1 MTASLW
7 SFWNTVAQPAIAR
20 LKPGECALLIVLAAS
35 LLVLCAFRERYLAVW
50 TAAWTLLLSS
60 RFVGTF
66 GAATQIPARYL
77 PAVEQAAF
85 VIAIGLFA
93 GAVLV
98 YIRERNLLAPLTA
111 VTACTAVFAVAR
123 ILLWPDSLPW
133 RVALEVAYRIILLT
147 TAIALLR
154 ARRGRRE
161 PVSWML
167 AALLLV
173 PHLDWPPFTSQ
184 LPAGVFAVAEC
195 LLAISM
201 LLFVFREARARAQ
214 RLVVLRSLTD
224 SIVLAQQQGGMMEK
238 ALEAL
243 QQLTKSKAAWFRLI
257 EGGHLVATH
266 AVGVSQDFLREV
278 GIAELSESVSQMLE
292 KGQPV
297 ALRRDEA
304 SPEDQHLLRSEKIRH
319 LLMVPVLGKKSP
331 IGLLI
336 LGTAAQ
342 RKLTA
347 EESEFLETC
356 GRQLGIAIENFR
368 LLEQVL
374 RSQRQWR
381 NTFDSVHDIILAHDA
396 EFRIIKANQILLE
409 QLEQSSADVIGSTCE
424 SVLPHTLGEWTG
436 CPYCARGDEE
446 ITEAA
451 DPCFGGFSLVS
462 TSSYTEQG
470 SKQKGTIH
478 IVRDITER
486 HSAEEKYRLLF
497 DQVQEGVY
505 IATPAGRL
513 LDCNDAFVR
522 MLGYDRR
529 EELLSLNLDEDIRV
543 DAGQREAF
551 HKQIEQQNYVRNF
564 EVTMRR
570 KNGTLLLSSESSFAT
585 RDAAGKVERYQGFV
599 LDVTEKR
606 RAEDEMR
613 RRNRELNALNAMA
626 VVATQSFDLDEILN
640 LTLRQVVS
648 LFGAESGAVYLS
660 DSDAPTYRRRAAW
673 GPRSRDKSRPAE
685 ISFADGF
692 GDLVMRSR
700 AEVITAEYLPHLT
713 GAVAEFIRSN
723 TDGAWNWVLFW
734 GKDNPIGMMGLRSHV
749 EYEYSTGEENLLVA
763 ISRQLATTIEKVRLY
778 EETCK
783 AYEDLRRTQE
793 QLLQSEK
800 MSAVGQLIAGVAHE
814 LNNPLTAIL
823 GYAQLLESEG
833 LNERAQDYVAKMFKQ
848 AQRTHRVVQNLLS
861 FARQRK
867 PERSE
872 VDVRKVLDETLA
884 LRDYDLKVNH
894 IAVEK
899 SLGDDPAMVV
909 ADPHQ
914 IEQVFLN
921 IINNAV
927 DAVLETGR
935 SGKLKICVSRDSG
948 FVAVQFA
955 DDGPGIKDP
964 KRIFDPFY
972 TTKNVGKGTGL
983 GLSICYGIVKE
994 HGGDITAHNA
1004 NEGGAVIEVRLPM
1017 AVTAGTILEAAP
1029 VAPPK
1034 REGAIQGRVL
1044 LVEEEEAVLEFERD
1058 VLMGA
1063 GASVVTASKSEDV
1076 KTRLLSEPF
1085 DAVIMSGKMPADW
1098 NTKEAYAWLT
1108 QNCPGM
1114 ENHLLFTFSHGVE
1127 QSEDRAFLQQNNVPY
1142 LVKPFEVADLISQ
1155 ARRLLQKAHA
1165 AAASAS

>member
-1 MTASLW
+1 MTDSLW
-7 SFWNTVAQPAIAR
+7 SLWNSFAQPSLAR
-20 LKPGECALLIVLAAS
+20 LTPGEWALLAMLASS
-35 LLVLCAFRERYLAVW
+35 LLVLSVLRERYLVVW
-50 TAAWTLLLSS
+50 TAAWTLLVSS
-60 RFVGTF
+60 RLLETH
-66 GAATQIPARYL
+66 GAAMRIPERYT
-77 PAVEQAAF
+77 PAIEQAAF
-85 VIAIGLFA
+85 VIAVGLFA
-93 GAVLV
+93 GAVFSH
-98 YIRERNLLAPLTA
+98 IRERNLLVPLVA
-111 VTACTAVFAVAR
+111 VTLGTAGFAAAR
-123 ILLWPDSLPW
+123 VLLWPDSLLL

-147 TAIALLR
+147 AAIALVR

-161 PVSWML
+161 LAAWML
-167 AALLLV
+167 AALLLAQ
-173 PHLDWPPFTSQ
+173 HLNWPPFTSMV
-184 LPAGVFAVAEC
+184 PSGVFIALDIA
-195 LLAISM
+195 LGLTI
-201 LLFVFREARARAQ
+201 LQIVFREARARAH
-214 RLVVLRSLTD
+214 RLRVLCALTE
-224 SIVLAQQQGGMMEK
+224 SIVHAQQQGGMMDK
-238 ALEAL
+238 VLVDL
-243 QQLTKSKAAWFRLI
+243 LRLTKSKAAWFRLI
-257 EGGHLVATH
+257 ESGHLVATH
-266 AVGVSQDFLREV
+266 AVGVSPEFLREL
-278 GIAELSESVSQMLE
+278 GIVEMTTEVSQMLE
-292 KGQPV
+292 RGQPLS
-297 ALRRDEA
+297 ARKGETH
-304 SPEDQHLLRSEKIRH
+304 PEDEHLLRSEKIH
-319 LLMVPVLGKKSP
+319 HCVMVPVLGKKAA

-336 LGTAAQ
+336 LGNT
-342 RKLTA
+342 RKRNLTP
-347 EESEFLETC
+347 EETDFLETC
-356 GRQLGIAIENFR
+356 GRQLGIAVENFR

-424 SVLPHTLGEWTG
+424 SVLPHGLGEWTG
-436 CPYCARGDEE
+436 CPYCARADDE
-446 ITEAA
+446 ITEGA

-462 TSSYTEQG
+462 SSSYTEQG

-486 HSAEEKYRLLF
+486 RSAEEKYRLLF

-505 IATPAGRL
+505 VATPAGRL
-513 LDCNDAFVR
+513 LDCNDAFVS
-522 MLGYDRR
+522 MLGYQRR
-529 EELLSLNLDEDIRV
+529 EELLALNLNEDIRV
-543 DAGQREAF
+543 DAGQRETF
-551 HKQIEQQNYVRNF
+551 HREIEQHNYVRNF

-570 KNGTLLLSSESSFAT
+570 NNGTLLLAAESSFAT
-585 RDAAGKVERYQGFV
+585 RDAAGRVERYQGFV

-685 ISFADGF
+685 INFADGF
-692 GDLVMRSR
+692 GDLVTRSR

-713 GAVAEFIRSN
+713 GTVAEFIRSSS
-723 TDGAWNWVLFW
+723 DGAWIWVLFW
-734 GKDNPIGMMGLRSHV
+734 GKDSPIGMMGLRSHT
-749 EYEYSTGEENLLVA
+749 EYEYSSGEENLLVA

-833 LNERAQDYVAKMFKQ
+833 LNDRAQDYVAKMFKQ

-872 VDVRKVLDETLA
+872 VDVRKVLEETLA

-899 SLGDDPAMVV
+899 DLGPDAAMVV

-935 SGKLKICVSRDSG
+935 SGKLKIRVFCDNG
-948 FVAVQFA
+948 FVAAQFA

-1004 NEGGAVIEVRLPM
+1004 AEGGAVIEVRLPM
-1017 AVTAGTILEAAP
+1017 AMAAGAVAEAAP
-1029 VAPPK
+1029 VVSTR

-1058 VLMGA
+1058 VLIGA
-1063 GASVVTASKSEDV
+1063 GANVVTATRSEDV
-1076 KTRLLSEPF
+1076 KTRLLSEHF
-1085 DAVIMSGKMPADW
+1085 DAVIMSGKMPSDW
-1098 NTKEAYAWLT
+1098 NAKEAFAWLV
-1108 QNCPGM
+1108 QNCHGM
-1114 ENHLLFTFSHGVE
+1114 ENHVLFTFSHGME
-1127 QSEDRAFLQQNNVPY
+1127 QGAERAFLQENNIPF
-1142 LVKPFEVADLISQ
+1142 LVKPFEVVDLISQ